1 MSLSA
6 DQPLFTSGV
15 SARRRAKD
23 VIARGMVAAL
33 TAVAV
38 IPLLLLLY
46 YVVKKGA
53 GQISG
58 SFLTSDPTGAFLGNQ
73 GGIRSAIIGTVEIV
87 ALAAVISVPLGVGL
101 ALYLVEY
108 AKASRFAHVVRYFVD
123 VLTGVPSVVFGLF
136 IYTVLVLGNVGGS
149 GFAGWKGSVA
159 LSLLMLPIIARS
171 AEVALNLVP
180 GSLREAALA
189 LGAPRWRVIF
199 RVVLPTALP
208 GLVTGV
214 LLAVARAA
222 GETAPL
228 LFTAFGANA
237 TSTSL
242 TGPTNTLPLQIFKD
256 VQNPNPVVVARAWGG
271 ALTLIT
277 LILLVTIAARFA
289 ASRRR
294 LR

>member
-1 MSLSA
+1 MSISA
-6 DQPLFTSGV
+6 DHPLASASMSTS
-15 SARRRAKD
+15 RRARD
-23 VIARGMVAAL
+23 LLARTAIIVL

-38 IPLLLLLY
+38 IPLILLLF
-46 YVVKKGA
+46 YVIKKGA
-53 GQISG
+53 GSISG
-58 SFLTSDPTGAFLGNQ
+58 SFFTTDPTGNFLGNQ
-73 GGIRSAIIGTVEIV
+73 GGIRSAIVGTIEIV
-87 ALAAVISVPLGVGL
+87 GLAALISVPLGVSL
-101 ALYLVEY
+101 ALWLVEFG
-108 AKASRFAHVVRYFVD
+108 KASRFAHVVRYFVD

-136 IYTVLVLGNVGGS
+136 VYTALVLGNVGGA

-159 LSLLMLPIIARS
+159 LSLLMLPIVTRAS
-171 AEVALNLVP
+171 EVALNLVP
-180 GSLREAALA
+180 NDLREAALA
-189 LGAPRWRVIF
+189 LGAPRWRLIS

-237 TSTSL
+237 VATSL

-256 VQNPNPVVVARAWGG
+256 VQNPNPALVARAWGG
-271 ALTLIT
+271 ALTLIA
-277 LILLVTIAARFA
+277 LILLVTIVARIV
-289 ASRRR
+289 ASRSR